1 MTTEKEI
8 FKKYKKRLEEQ
19 GMILWDTPAQQMINN
34 RMQEAIHEAYE
45 AGMERVSNITEKH
58 NEYIKAQTAQAIF
71 TDIAELKKTS
81 YAKGNPV
88 FMEDIEALK
97 QKYLKPKK

>member
-45 AGMERVSNITEKH
+45 DGRDYEYKHIDFTKAVLEARVEC
-58 NEYIKAQTAQAIF
+58 IKALEEHENHCQNCADDNISMAIA
-71 TDIAELKKTS
+71 IINKMKWEH
-81 YAKGNPV
+81 
-88 FMEDIEALK
+88 E
-97 QKYLKPKK
+97 Q